1 MHIHHTALIVSDY
14 ARSKRFY
21 TEILG
26 LQILAEHYR
35 AARDA
40 TTIMPLSR
48 LVRQQL
54 RATQTSRN
62 PPK

>member
-1 MHIHHTALIVSDY
+1 MHIHHTALIASDY

-35 AARDA
+35 AARDSWKLE
-40 TTIMPLSR
+40 IC
-48 LVRQQL
+48 VIF
-54 RATQTSRN
+54 
-62 PPK
+62 KFVVD

>member
-1 MHIHHTALIVSDY
+1 MHIHHTALIASDY

-35 AARDA
+35 ATRGNW
-40 TTIMPLSR
+40 
-48 LVRQQL
+48 
-54 RATQTSRN
+54 TSA
-62 PPK
+62 